1 MARVSAEIIT
11 IGTELLHGIVRNT
24 NADRILERLAEI
36 GVEVTYQTTV
46 GDDTARL
53 SEAFRAAG
61 HRARFVITTGGLGPT
76 PDDLTRK
83 VVATVFRRRLVLD
96 ETVLAHLRGR
106 FKARGIDMPSINEA
120 QALVP
125 RGARVI
131 ENPRGTAP
139 GLHFEHQETDF
150 FVLPGVPAEA
160 DTMLAQYVIPAI
172 KAAAAGPWISRRVV
186 RTIGLS
192 ESVLAERLTGIEGE
206 APDVMIGYLPH
217 SYGLDVTLTVLAL
230 DPSWAAEALRR
241 IERRVIEAASDH
253 VYGFGRDTM
262 AGVVGALLVEQGRT
276 IATAESFTAGAIGAA
291 IASVPGASRYFLGG
305 VTAYSNAAKTA
316 LLGVKKTLIDKHGA
330 VSAEAAEAMAAGA
343 RERFDAD
350 IAVSSTGIA
359 GPDGG
364 TPEKPVGLFYLGLAT
379 PEGTASV
386 RHQIGGEREEI
397 VVRSS
402 ALALDFVR
410 RRATQAPHAS
420 RGKK

>member
-1 MARVSAEIIT
+1 MSAEIIT
-11 IGTELLHGIVRNT
+11 IGTELLHGLVRNT
-24 NADRILERLAEI
+24 NADRILDRLAEI
-36 GVEVTYQTTV
+36 GVEVTTQTTV
-46 GDDTARL
+46 GDDTTRL

-61 HRARFVITTGGLGPT
+61 QRARFVITTGGLGPT

-96 ETVLAHLRGR
+96 ESVLAHIRAR
-106 FKARGIDMPSINEA
+106 FKSRGIDMPAINEA

-160 DTMLAQYVIPAI
+160 DTMLAQYVIPCI
-172 KAAAAGPWISRRVV
+172 KAAASGPWISRRVV

-192 ESVLAERLTGIEGE
+192 ESILAERLAGIEGE
-206 APDVMIGYLPH
+206 APDVMIGYMPH

-230 DPSWAAEALRR
+230 DASWAAEALRR
-241 IERRVIEAASDH
+241 IERRVVEAAGEA
-253 VYGFGRDTM
+253 VYGFGRDTLS
-262 AGVVGALLVEQGRT
+262 GVLGGLLAEQRRT
-276 IATAESFTAGAIGAA
+276 IATAESFTGGAIGATLTSA
-291 IASVPGASRYFLGG
+291 PGASRYFLGG
-305 VTAYSNAAKTA
+305 VLAYSNAAKTA
-316 LLGVKKTLIDKHGA
+316 LLGVAGETLSRHGA
-330 VSAEAAEAMAAGA
+330 VSAEVAEEMASGA
-343 RERFDAD
+343 RERLGAD
-350 IAVSSTGIA
+350 IALSSTGIA

-364 TPEKPVGLFYLGLAT
+364 TPSKPVGLVYLGLAT
-379 PEGTASV
+379 PEGVQAV

-402 ALALDFVR
+402 ALALDLVR
-410 RRATQAPHAS
+410 RRLLHVRA
-420 RGKK
+420 

>member
-1 MARVSAEIIT
+1 MSAEIIT
-11 IGTELLHGIVRNT
+11 IGTELLHGLVRNT
-24 NADRILERLAEI
+24 NADRILDRLAEI

-53 SEAFRAAG
+53 SDAFRAAG

-96 ETVLAHLRGR
+96 ETVLAHIRAR
-106 FKARGIDMPSINEA
+106 FKARGIDMPAINEA

-160 DTMLAQYVIPAI
+160 DAMLAQYVIPSI
-172 KAAAAGPWISRRVV
+172 KATAAGPWISRRVV

-192 ESVLAERLTGIEGE
+192 ESVLAERLIGVEGE

-230 DPSWAAEALRR
+230 DPSWAAEAIRR
-241 IERRVIEAASDH
+241 IERRVIEAAGDH

-262 AGVVGALLVEQGRT
+262 ATVLGALLVEQGRT
-276 IATAESFTAGAIGAA
+276 IATAESFTAGGIGAN

-316 LLGVKKTLIDKHGA
+316 LLGVKKALIDKHGA
-330 VSAEAAEAMAAGA
+330 VSAEVAEAMAAGA
-343 RERFDAD
+343 RERFGAD
-350 IAVSSTGIA
+350 IAISSTGIA

-364 TPEKPVGLFYLGLAT
+364 TPEKPVGLFFLGLAT
-379 PEGTASV
+379 PEGVHSV
-386 RHQIGGEREEI
+386 HRQVGGEREEI

-410 RRATQAPHAS
+410 RRVAQAPQAS
-420 RGKK
+420 RGK